1 MAVLTTLLEFLTPPN
16 AIFCFVAS
24 MATSSVR
31 MDSTRCSGR
40 GSTPGCGSVSVKL
53 PLTCGQPGRPLQ
65 QAASLD
71 YSSVAPLGCAPGF

>member
-31 MDSTRCSGR
+31 MDSTRCSGAR
-40 GSTPGCGSVSVKL
+40 LHPWMRQRFSQVAADLRPAWATSTAGGKP
-53 PLTCGQPGRPLQ
+53 
-65 QAASLD
+65 
-71 YSSVAPLGCAPGF
+71 